1 MRLPPSD
8 ELVFVAGHAPIYCQ
22 KIIYYKD
29 QVLSQRQKMGAAQH
43 IGNPTIDN
51 PNAIRQG

>member
-1 MRLPPSD
+1 MRLPPAD

-29 QVLSQRQKMGAAQH
+29 AALLQRQTLGAARK
-43 IGNPTIDN
+43 IGNAVIDSRSK
-51 PNAIRQG
+51 IV